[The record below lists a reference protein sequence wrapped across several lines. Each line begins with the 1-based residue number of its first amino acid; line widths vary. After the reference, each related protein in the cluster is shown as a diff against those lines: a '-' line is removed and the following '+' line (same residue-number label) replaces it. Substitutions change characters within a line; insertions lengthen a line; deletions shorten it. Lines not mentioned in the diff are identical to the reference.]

1 MLVPDLDCGR
11 QAAAFEDDTD
21 QVVAGVLHVLP
32 GQARA
37 PRYAA
42 DLCREIGV
50 MLGTAP
56 QQEDQ
61 VYRVD
66 RVHLSG
72 IDPGLKH
79 GSAALE
85 PGAVV
90 LGEVFGQ
97 AGATADDFHCKYTR
111 SLGLAA

>member
-1 MLVPDLDCGR
+1 MSVPDLDCGR

-56 QQEDQ
+56 
-61 VYRVD
+61 
-66 RVHLSG
+66 
-72 IDPGLKH
+72 
-79 GSAALE
+79 
-85 PGAVV
+85 
-90 LGEVFGQ
+90 
-97 AGATADDFHCKYTR
+97 
-111 SLGLAA
+111 